1 MEKNSGKTANKIC
14 AACLLG
20 LAALIMGICIGSVSI
35 SLPDTL
41 NIIGAKLFGL
51 KINDS
56 IEASHISIL
65 WDIRIP
71 RALCAFLV
79 GAALSVSGA
88 IIQAILQ
95 NPLASSYT
103 LGVSSGASLGAAVII
118 ISGISSSVLG
128 FMLLPVVGFICGFL
142 TVLLVILI
150 AGRLDTGFQN
160 HTIIL
165 FGMIFSLFVN
175 AMLTMLSSLSHSH
188 MQRLILWQMGSFSG
202 RKYKHVLV
210 ILVVFLIGIVLTIR
224 YCRELDILT
233 VGDEGAMALG
243 VDAKKTKKRLLII
256 ASLLTGI
263 AVCFTGVIGFV
274 DLAVPHVVRK
284 VFGSSHK
291 VVIPM
296 AAIVGGAMMSVA
308 DLLARTLLAP
318 QEIPVGAITALF
330 GAPFFLFVYFKE
342 RS

>member
-128 FMLLPVVGFICGFL
+128 FMLLPVVGLICGFL
-142 TVLLVILI
+142 TV
-150 AGRLDTGFQN
+150 
-160 HTIIL
+160 
-165 FGMIFSLFVN
+165 
-175 AMLTMLSSLSHSH
+175 
-188 MQRLILWQMGSFSG
+188 
-202 RKYKHVLV
+202 
-210 ILVVFLIGIVLTIR
+210 
-224 YCRELDILT
+224 
-233 VGDEGAMALG
+233 
-243 VDAKKTKKRLLII
+243 
-256 ASLLTGI
+256 
-263 AVCFTGVIGFV
+263 
-274 DLAVPHVVRK
+274 
-284 VFGSSHK
+284 
-291 VVIPM
+291 
-296 AAIVGGAMMSVA
+296 
-308 DLLARTLLAP
+308 
-318 QEIPVGAITALF
+318 
-330 GAPFFLFVYFKE
+330 
-342 RS
+342 